1 MTKTTNV
8 EQVKLN
14 IMTTSQYDNSSK
26 SDTELY
32 VLTDAT
38 AMPMDDEL
46 SLSSEN
52 PVKNNVIT
60 ARSNAIQVELD
71 DKLNKS
77 IVWNKL
83 NRAYGWTYRH
93 LNGSGNAYL
102 LYYTTTNGWAYS
114 DAISA
119 QSVVEHGYP
128 KEYESPNNSN
138 YICLDNQLYY
148 RTWTTTN
155 GIYTFTLLPMGTNKC
170 THLIGNIAIIDNN
183 LYYLSNS
190 SLILKDSG
198 GWTKITYCSTDSST
212 YAFGIKNDNLYFV
225 SYLNSNNPTITLKDS
240 GTWSDVVGW
249 SSSASRYGFGI
260 KEGKLY
266 AINSSGI
273 TKISDETGWSICGI
287 DTSGSNDTSF
297 ALAIKNGALY
307 SIKGN
312 GTIILIDNTETWI
325 KVRGFANTGSYH
337 GAALTQSGKLY
348 RVTSINQIT
357 QIGTDS
363 NWTDFSGTFYAYGS
377 SFCLTAIKNGDV
389 YVFST
394 TDYTPS
400 KITNFGNITKVYD
413 GCYMYNGYV
422 AGIFW
427 TGSVTEDV
435 HSVYTVASPAV
446 GFNTYSN
453 TNLQQLG
460 IITAESSSPYTITDQ
475 LYTYTRDAS
484 IDGVFTGIS
493 SDSSKQLM
501 SMKDFLNCFTE

>member
-102 LYYTTTNGWAYS
+102 MYYTSTNGWAYS
-114 DAISA
+114 DAFSA
-119 QSVVEHGYP
+119 QSVL
-128 KEYESPNNSN
+128 EYEASKWSTGYNTSS

-148 RTWTTTN
+148 ITSTTTN
-155 GIYTFTLLPMGTNKC
+155 NVKTFTLNPMGDNTC
-170 THLIGNIAIIDNN
+170 CCFGNNYAIINN
-183 LYYLSNS
+183 NFYTISGESMTLR
-190 SLILKDSG
+190 DSG
-198 GWTKITYCSTDSST
+198 GWTKISSIET
-212 YAFGIKNDNLYFV
+212 NNGYYNFGIKNDNLYYISN
-225 SYLNSNNPTITLKDS
+225 SYVVTLKDS
-240 GTWSDVVGW
+240 GTWTNVTGATNST
-249 SSSASRYGFGI
+249 STYGFGI
-260 KEGKLY
+260 RDGKLY
-266 AINSSGI
+266 ALNNSGI
-273 TKISDETGWSICGI
+273 TKISDETGWSMISGC
-287 DTSGSNDTSF
+287 DYSSSSTSYFG
-297 ALAIKNGALY
+297 LAIRNGALY

-312 GTIILIDNTETWI
+312 GAITLINNTETWI
-325 KVRGFANTGSYH
+325 KVKGYSSNNNHY

-348 RVTSINQIT
+348 RITAYNQIT

-363 NWTDFSGTFYAYGS
+363 SWTDISGSFYSYGS
-377 SFCLTAIKNGDV
+377 YYILTAIKNGDV
-389 YVFST
+389 YIFST
-394 TDYTPS
+394 SNYTPT
-400 KITNFGNITKVYD
+400 KITNFGNITKVYE
-413 GCYMYNGYV
+413 GCYHNNGSRS
-422 AGIFW
+422 GIFW
-427 TGSVTEDV
+427 TGSVT
-435 HSVYTVASPAV
+435 
-446 GFNTYSN
+446 
-453 TNLQQLG
+453 
-460 IITAESSSPYTITDQ
+460 
-475 LYTYTRDAS
+475 
-484 IDGVFTGIS
+484 
-493 SDSSKQLM
+493 
-501 SMKDFLNCFTE
+501 

>member
-93 LNGSGNAYL
+93 LNGEGNAHL
-102 LYYTTTNGWAYS
+102 MYYTTANGCAYS
-114 DAISA
+114 DAYSA
-119 QSVVEHGYP
+119 QSVL
-128 KEYESPNNSN
+128 EYETSKSTEGYNTSQ

-148 RTWTTTN
+148 ITSTTTN
-155 GIYTFTLLPMGTNKC
+155 NVKTFTLNPMGDNTCCCFGSNY
-170 THLIGNIAIIDNN
+170 AIINN
-183 LYYLSNS
+183 NFYTISNKDMT
-190 SLILKDSG
+190 LRDSG
-198 GWTKITYCSTDSST
+198 GWTKISYINTSSG
-212 YAFGIKNDNLYFV
+212 YYGFGIKNDNLYYISN
-225 SYLNSNNPTITLKDS
+225 SYAITLKDS
-240 GTWSDVVGW
+240 GTWSDIIGN
-249 SSSASRYGFGI
+249 SNSTTRYGFGI
-260 KEGKLY
+260 REGKLY
-266 AINSSGI
+266 AMNTSGI
-273 TKISDETGWSICGI
+273 TKISDETGWSMICGF
-287 DTSGSNDTSF
+287 DGSSSSTNYF
-297 ALAIKNGALY
+297 GLAIKNGALY

-312 GTIILIDNTETWI
+312 GTITLINDTETWI
-325 KVRGFANTGSYH
+325 KIRGFSNSSGHY
-337 GAALTQSGKLY
+337 GAALTQSGKIY
-348 RVTSINQIT
+348 RITAYNQIT

-363 NWTDFSGTFYAYGS
+363 SWTDISGSFFSIGS
-377 SFCLTAIKNGDV
+377 YYILTAIKNGDV
-389 YVFST
+389 YIFSSS
-394 TDYTPS
+394 DYTPT
-400 KITNFGNITKVYD
+400 KITNFGNITKVYEGCWCND
-413 GCYMYNGYV
+413 GYRC
-422 AGIFW
+422 GIFW

-435 HSVYTVASPAV
+435 HSVYTIASPAV

-460 IITAESSSPYTITDQ
+460 TIASASSSPYTITDQ
-475 LYTYTRDAS
+475 FYTYTRDAS

-493 SDSSKQLM
+493 PDSSKQLM
-501 SMKDFLNCFTE
+501 SMRDFLNCFTE

>member
-93 LNGSGNAYL
+93 LNGEGNAYL
-102 LYYTTTNGWAYS
+102 MYYTTANGWAYS
-114 DAISA
+114 DAYSV
-119 QSVVEHGYP
+119 QSVL
-128 KEYESPNNSN
+128 EYEPSKWSTGYNNTS

-148 RTWTTTN
+148 ITSTN
-155 GIYTFTLLPMGTNKC
+155 TNNVLTFTLKPMGDNTC
-170 THLIGNIAIIDNN
+170 CCFGYIYAIINN
-183 LYYLSNS
+183 NFYTISNGS
-190 SLILKDSG
+190 MTLRDSG
-198 GWTKITYCSTDSST
+198 GWTKISQIVTTNGY
-212 YAFGIKNDNLYFV
+212 YGFGIKNDNLYYISN
-225 SYLNSNNPTITLKDS
+225 SYAITLKDS
-240 GTWSDVVGW
+240 GIWTDVIGYT
-249 SSSASRYGFGI
+249 SSSTSYGFGI

-266 AINSSGI
+266 AMNTSGV
-273 TKISDETGWSICGI
+273 TKISDETGWSMISGL
-287 DTSGSNDTSF
+287 DGGSSTSYFG
-297 ALAIKNGALY
+297 LAIKNGALY

-312 GTIILIDNTETWI
+312 GTITLINDTETWI
-325 KVRGFANTGSYH
+325 KIRGYNGNNAYY

-348 RVTSINQIT
+348 RVTAYNQIT
-357 QIGTDS
+357 QIGTDTS
-363 NWTDFSGTFYAYGS
+363 WTDISGSFYSQGGYYVLS
-377 SFCLTAIKNGDV
+377 AIKNGDV
-389 YVFST
+389 YIFST
-394 TDYTPS
+394 SNYTPT
-400 KITNFGNITKVYD
+400 KITNFGNITKVYE
-413 GCYMYNGYV
+413 GCYCENGYRC
-422 AGIFW
+422 GIFW

-435 HSVYTVASPAV
+435 HSVYTVASPSV
-446 GFNTYSN
+446 EFNTYSN

-460 IITAESSSPYTITDQ
+460 TITAASSSPYTITDQ
-475 LYTYTRDAS
+475 FYTYTRDAS

-493 SDSSKQLM
+493 EDSSKQLM
-501 SMKDFLNCFTE
+501 SMKDFLSCFTE